1 MGKKKTI
8 TAKEIIAGSKKP
20 PLMRHLHFAGYDF
33 TSSPE
38 GTTIHRDKLD
48 LKQEGDYG
56 ADPLGDGTFRMVP
69 SGDIVSFEERNRR
82 LKR

>member
-1 MGKKKTI
+1 MPKKKTI
-8 TAKEIIAGSKKP
+8 TAKEIIAGAKK
-20 PLMRHLHFAGYDF
+20 RHLHFAGYDF